1 MDTQTA
7 EKQTQHPTLPPAS
20 VLKAAKVLAY
30 YAVWYLDDFLLS
42 EKAGVWITPMTPSRV
57 KKLKFSSSS
66 YMEDEPS

>member
-1 MDTQTA
+1 MYIVCEYYLPIDGTSTLVCCMDTQTA

-42 EKAGVWITPMTPSRV
+42 EKAGV
-57 KKLKFSSSS
+57 
-66 YMEDEPS
+66 